1 MESLTLMKMTKATAL
16 IGGFSI
22 LAIVI
27 IAIWVLL
34 MMRLLKS
41 NVSAKEIENANVEL
55 EAGDW
60 LLGIIKF
67 GGIILCPIALYFILY
82 FMWGGFNLCAWLLGF
97 KYIDDIFKTF
107 VFAMLELFF
116 VGLGISATI
125 GWVKIMAKE
134 SAVKRGNK

>member
-1 MESLTLMKMTKATAL
+1 METLTLMKMVKATAL

-27 IAIWVLL
+27 ISIWVLL

-60 LLGIIKF
+60 LLGIIKL
-67 GGIILCPIALYFILY
+67 GGIILCPIAFYFIVK
-82 FMWGGFNLCAWLLGF
+82 FMWVGFNLCAWLWGFRRISEIFEAFVPAILG
-97 KYIDDIFKTF
+97 
-107 VFAMLELFF
+107 LFF
-116 VGLGISATI
+116 VILGFVSAI
-125 GWVKIMAKE
+125 GIIRIMAKE
-134 SAVKRGNK
+134 FAIKRGNQ

>member
-1 MESLTLMKMTKATAL
+1 METLTLMKMIKATAL

-27 IAIWVLL
+27 VSIWVSL
-34 MMRLLKS
+34 MIRLLKS

-67 GGIILCPIALYFILY
+67 GGIILCPIAFYYILY
-82 FMWGGFNLCAWLLGF
+82 FMWGGFNLCAWLWGF
-97 KYIDDIFKTF
+97 KYIDDIFKAF
-107 VFAMLELFF
+107 VPAMFGLFF
-116 VGLGISATI
+116 VALGVFAGFQWIKEI
-125 GWVKIMAKE
+125 AKE